1 VGVAQE
7 QIVAVV
13 IPAVEEVTRYLDHLP
28 PQAEVAEP
36 HGTAEIHKIT
46 QVVQVAEHAKEVQSW
61 VLEILP
67 QYPLRKD
74 FQVAHKVAELDHITH
89 RAVAVAQ
96 LVEAQTALRGVVVLA
111 DQVLVIPLYP
121 EHLVVE
127 VVEAKTAAALKTD
140 QH

>member
-1 VGVAQE
+1 LSPAAAAVAYVWVVVVVVVEFVTSLTFQLPLAAQLQLQLVGVAQE

-89 RAVAVAQ
+89 R
-96 LVEAQTALRGVVVLA
+96 VVVAEPVELA
-111 DQVLVIPLYP
+111 
-121 EHLVVE
+121 
-127 VVEAKTAAALKTD
+127 
-140 QH
+140 